1 MPHSGPVAAAPRGR
15 WQWPLTPR
23 PRVVRP
29 YAAPRSTWGAGHRG
43 VDLASAGGQPV
54 RAVAAGTVTHV
65 GVIAGRPTVTV
76 THPDGLRSTYE
87 PVAAAVRAGDTVTA
101 GQVLG
106 TLVIAGSHCPPT
118 ACLHLGALRGR
129 EYLDPMTLLG
139 PVRVRLLPLWR
150 AGP

>member
-1 MPHSGPVAAAPRGR
+1 
-15 WQWPLTPR
+15 
-23 PRVVRP
+23 
-29 YAAPRSTWGAGHRG
+29 
-43 VDLASAGGQPV
+43 VDLASASAQPV
-54 RAVAAGTVTHV
+54 RSVAAGTVTHV

-87 PVAAAVRAGDTVTA
+87 PVDATVRTGDTVTA

-106 TLVIAGSHCPPT
+106 TVVVTGSHCSPG